1 MNPSLGDRVMTKKKF
16 RVNFVG
22 GDNCLRG
29 RSGQMELVEP
39 EKRDDFWSPITIQLD
54 DGIHTYHIHPDAND
68 DLLVTAKFHSFNGR
82 LVC

>member
-1 MNPSLGDRVMTKKKF
+1 
-16 RVNFVG
+16 
-22 GDNCLRG
+22 
-29 RSGQMELVEP
+29 MELVEP